1 VPGLDG
7 VTIAVVLLGIG
18 LLGLIL
24 RRDLVM
30 KLLSLGIVDA
40 SIILCLVSLGAR
52 TDGASPILRLT
63 AGPPHYVDPL
73 PQALV
78 LSAIVINFA
87 LVALA
92 LVFVMLLVERYHTT
106 DPQRIEH
113 EIAAEE
119 DP

>member
-7 VTIAVVLLGIG
+7 VTIAIVLLGIG
-18 LLGLIL
+18 LLGLVL

-30 KLLSLGIVDA
+30 KLLSLGVVDA
-40 SIILCLVSLGAR
+40 SVILCLIALGAR
-52 TDGASPILRLT
+52 RQGAPPILQPS
-63 AGPPHYVDPL
+63 AAAPYVDPL

-106 DPQRIEH
+106 DPERIER

-119 DP
+119 EER

>member
-1 VPGLDG
+1 MRPFDG
-7 VTIAVVLLGIG
+7 VAIAILLLGIG

-30 KLLSLGIVDA
+30 KLLCLGLVDSSA
-40 SIILCLVSLGAR
+40 ILCLVSLGAR
-52 TDGASPILRLT
+52 QDGASPILRSPVT
-63 AGPPHYVDPL
+63 APYVDPL

-119 DP
+119 EP

>member
-1 VPGLDG
+1 MRPFDG
-7 VTIAVVLLGIG
+7 VLIAIVLLGIG

-30 KLLSLGIVDA
+30 KLLSLGVVDA
-40 SIILCLVSLGAR
+40 SVILCLVALGAR
-52 TDGASPILRLT
+52 QDGASPILRPS
-63 AGPPHYVDPL
+63 AAAPYVDPL

-106 DPQRIEH
+106 DPERIEQ
-113 EIAAEE
+113 EIAAE
-119 DP
+119 DRP